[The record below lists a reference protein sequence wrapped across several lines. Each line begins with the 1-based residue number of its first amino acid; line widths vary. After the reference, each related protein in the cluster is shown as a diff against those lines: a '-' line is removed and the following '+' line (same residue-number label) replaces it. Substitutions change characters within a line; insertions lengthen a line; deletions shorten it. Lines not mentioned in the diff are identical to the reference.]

1 MIGIIDYGLG
11 NIQAIHN
18 IYRTSGIDVK
28 IVASSE
34 DLDSVQKIILPGVG
48 AFDWALCKLN
58 ESGMLDYLNRRV
70 LVDKVPVLGI
80 CVGMQL
86 MCKSSEEGTLKGLGW
101 LDAEVKSIKHKA
113 GKHEVK
119 TPHMGWNDVYIKRE
133 SMLFD
138 NIISPTFYFLHSYY
152 VSSNIETDI
161 VATSIYPN
169 EFACC
174 VSNKNIYATQFH
186 PEKSHSNGV
195 KLLENFATR
204 CGC

>member
-11 NIQAIHN
+11 NIKAIQN

-48 AFDWALCKLN
+48 AFDWAMRKLN
-58 ESGMLDYLNRRV
+58 ASGMLDYLNRRV

-86 MCKSSEEGTLKGLGW
+86 MCKRSDEGILEGLGW
-101 LDAEVKSIKHKA
+101 LDAEVKSIKKKA
-113 GKHEVK
+113 GEHQVIV
-119 TPHMGWNDVYIKRE
+119 PHMGWNDINIKRE
-133 SMLFD
+133 SKLFS

-152 VSSNIETDI
+152 VSSNIEPDI
-161 VATSIYPN
+161 IATSIYPI

-174 VSNKNIYATQFH
+174 VSNENIYATQFH

-195 KLLENFATR
+195 KLLENFATL
-204 CGC
+204 C